1 MTPATLTPATL
12 VSRRSFLKV
21 TAIAGGGLMLSAY
34 VPFGMAGDDESSP
47 FADFTPNAYIRVS
60 SDGKITI
67 ISKNPECG
75 QGMRTTLPM
84 IIADEFDVPWES
96 VTIELAMADASKY
109 TPGQSAGGSNAT
121 PSNWD
126 PMRQVGAVGRQM
138 MIAAAAQMWSLP
150 AAELNTDAGTVVHKA
165 SGKKATYGE
174 LAATAA
180 TLTPPDMKTV
190 PLKDPKDYKIIGKF
204 TSGIDNRKLVTGK
217 PLFGIDVTVPGMLH
231 AVYEK
236 CPVFGGKVVSANTDA
251 ILKEPGVKQCFVVKG
266 GTVLSELLDG
276 VAILADTWWAA
287 QQARKKLVVQWDEG
301 TTATQSTASFAAKA
315 KELLPAAPLKQLR
328 NDGDVDA
335 AFTAG
340 AKVVEATYEYPFI
353 SHANLEP
360 QNCTAH
366 FHDGRLEMWV
376 PSQSPN
382 SGKGIIARVL
392 GIEAS
397 TIDVHMT
404 RMGGGF
410 GRRLN
415 NDYMV
420 EVAAI
425 AKQANVPVKMLWSRE
440 DDMKHDFYRPGGHHQ
455 FKGAVDSKGSLVAW
469 RNHFVSYG
477 KGEGFT
483 QAGNMSQG
491 DFPAGLI
498 PNYRL
503 GYSII
508 ESGIPTG
515 FLRAPGSNALSFVS
529 QSFID
534 ELAIAANVDPVQFR
548 LNLLA
553 STGGAKSTMDVNR
566 MKGVLEMVADKSGW
580 GKGEKLPKGRGRGVA
595 FYFSHRGYFAEVVD
609 VTVSKAGGVT
619 VNNVWVAG
627 DIGRQVINPSGAD
640 HQVQGSVLDGI
651 SEALTQEITFDK
663 GRTVQSNFNDYRL
676 LRMNQAPKVHVH
688 WLLSDNAP
696 TGMGEPALPPV
707 IPALTNAIFA
717 ATGKRIRSLPL
728 SKHDLSWT

>member
-1 MTPATLTPATL
+1 MTPSTLDVT
-12 VSRRSFLKV
+12 RRNFLKV
-21 TAIAGGGLMLSAY
+21 TAIAGGGLLLSAY
-34 VPFGMAGDDESSP
+34 VPFGLSKEEEALL
-47 FADFTPNAYIRVS
+47 ADFTPNAYIRVS
-60 SDGKITI
+60 GDGTITI

-84 IIADEFDVPWES
+84 LIADEFDVPWES

-109 TPGQSAGGSNAT
+109 TPGQTAGGSNAT

-138 MIAAAAQMWSLP
+138 MLAAAAQMWSVP
-150 AAELNTDAGTVVHKA
+150 VAELNTDAGTVVHKA
-165 SGKKATYGE
+165 SGKRAKYGE

-204 TSGIDNRKLVTGK
+204 TPGIDNKKLVTGK
-217 PLFGIDVTVPGMLH
+217 PLFGIDVQLPGMLH

-236 CPVFGGKVVSANTDA
+236 CPVFGGKVISANTDA
-251 ILKEPGVKQCFVVKG
+251 ILREPGVKQCFVVKG
-266 GTVLSELLDG
+266 GVVLSELLDG

-301 TTATQSTASFAAKA
+301 ATATQSTASFAAKA
-315 KELLPAAPLKQLR
+315 KELLPSAPVKQLR

-335 AFTAG
+335 AYTSA

-353 SHANLEP
+353 SHATLEP

-382 SGKGIIARVL
+382 GGKGIIARTL

-397 TIDVHMT
+397 TIDVHMM
-404 RMGGGF
+404 RIGGGF

-420 EVAAI
+420 EAAAI
-425 AKQANVPVKMLWSRE
+425 AKQAGGVPVKMLWSRE

-455 FKGAVDSKGSLVAW
+455 FKGAVDSKGALVAW

-477 KGEGFT
+477 KGESFT
-483 QAGNMSQG
+483 QAGNMGAG

-503 GYSII
+503 GFSII

-515 FLRAPGSNALSFVS
+515 FLRAPGSNALSYVS
-529 QSFID
+529 QGFID
-534 ELAIAANVDPVQFR
+534 ELAVAANVDPVQFR

-553 STGGAKSTMDVNR
+553 STGGAKSSMDVNR
-566 MKGVLEMVADKSGW
+566 MRGVLEMVADKSGW
-580 GKGEKLPKGRGRGVA
+580 GKGAPLPKGRGRGVA
-595 FYFSHRGYFAEVVD
+595 FYFSHRGYFAEVVE

-640 HQVQGSVLDGI
+640 HQVQGSILDGI

-676 LRMNQAPKVHVH
+676 LRMQQAPKVHVH
-688 WLLSDNAP
+688 WLMSDNAP

-728 SKHDLSWT
+728 SKHDLSWA

>member
-1 MTPATLTPATL
+1 MTPSTLDL
-12 VSRRSFLKV
+12 GRRNFLKV
-21 TAIAGGGLMLSAY
+21 SAIAGGGLLLSAY
-34 VPFGMAGDDESSP
+34 VPFGLSKDEEEKL
-47 FADFTPNAYIRVS
+47 FADFTPNAFIRVTP
-60 SDGKITI
+60 DNKITI

-75 QGMRTTLPM
+75 QGMRTMLPM
-84 IIADEFDVPWES
+84 LIADEFDVPWES
-96 VTIELAMADASKY
+96 INIELAMADTTKY
-109 TPGQSAGGSNAT
+109 QGQTAGGSNAT

-126 PMRQVGAVGRQM
+126 PQRRVGAVGRQM
-138 MIAAAAQMWSLP
+138 MLAAAAQMWSVP
-150 AAELNTDAGTVVHKA
+150 VAELNTDAGTVVHKA
-165 SGKKATYGE
+165 SGKKAKYGE
-174 LAATAA
+174 LATIAS
-180 TLTPPDMKTV
+180 TLTAPDPATV

-204 TSGIDNRKLVTGK
+204 TPGIDNKKLVTGK
-217 PLFGIDVTVPGMLH
+217 PLFGIDVQLPGMMY

-266 GTVLSELLDG
+266 GTNLAELLDG
-276 VAILADTWWAA
+276 VAIVADTWWAA

-301 TTATQSTASFAAKA
+301 ATATQSTASFAAKA
-315 KELLPAAPLKQLR
+315 KELMPAAPLKQLR

-335 AFTAG
+335 AFTSA
-340 AKVVEATYEYPFI
+340 AKVVEATYSYPFI

-366 FHDGRLEMWV
+366 FHDGRMEIWV

-382 SGKGIIARVL
+382 GGRAIIQRAL
-392 GIEAS
+392 GIEPSA
-397 TIDVHMT
+397 IDIHMM
-404 RMGGGF
+404 RIGGGF

-420 EVAAI
+420 EAAAI
-425 AKQANVPVKMLWSRE
+425 AKQSGVPVKMLWSRE
-440 DDMKHDFYRPGGHHQ
+440 DDMKHDFYRPGGHHS
-455 FKGAVDSKGSLVAW
+455 FKGAVDSKGQLVAW

-483 QAGNMSQG
+483 QAGNMGAG

-508 ESGIPTG
+508 DSGIPTG
-515 FLRAPGSNALSFVS
+515 FLRAPGSNALSYVS
-529 QSFID
+529 QAFID
-534 ELAIAANVDPVQFR
+534 ELATAAGVDQVQFR

-553 STGGAKSTMDVNR
+553 STGGAKSTMDVAR
-566 MKGVLEMVADKSGW
+566 MKGVLETVAEKSGW
-580 GKGEKLPKGRGRGVA
+580 GKGGALPKGRGRGVA

-619 VNNVWVAG
+619 VNEVWVAG

-640 HQVQGSVLDGI
+640 HQVQGSILDGI

-676 LRMNQAPKVHVH
+676 LRMQQAPKVHVH
-688 WLLSDNAP
+688 WVITDNPP

-717 ATGKRIRSLPL
+717 ATGKRVRTLPL
-728 SKHDLSWT
+728 TKTDLSWA

>member
-1 MTPATLTPATL
+1 MTPETL

-34 VPFGMAGDDESSP
+34 VPFGMAGDDNAP
-47 FADFTPNAYIRVS
+47 FADFTPNAFIRVS

-75 QGMRTTLPM
+75 QGMRTMLPM

-109 TPGQSAGGSNAT
+109 QGQSAGGSNAT

-138 MIAAAAQMWSLP
+138 MLAAAAQMWSLP
-150 AAELNTDAGTVVHKA
+150 VAELNTDAGTVVHKA
-165 SGKKATYGE
+165 SGKKAKYGE

-180 TLTPPDMKTV
+180 TLTPPDPKTV

-204 TSGIDNRKLVTGK
+204 TPGIDNKKLVTGK
-217 PLFGIDVTVPGMLH
+217 PLFGIDVQVPGMLH

-287 QQARKKLVVQWDEG
+287 NQARKKLVVQWDEG
-301 TTATQSTASFAAKA
+301 ATATQSTASFAAKA
-315 KELLPAAPLKQLR
+315 KELLPAAPLKQTR

-335 AFTAG
+335 AFTSA
-340 AKVVEATYEYPFI
+340 AKIVEATYEYPFI
-353 SHANLEP
+353 SHATLEP

-366 FHDGRLEMWV
+366 FHDGRMEMWV

-382 SGKGIIARVL
+382 GGKAIIARAL

-397 TIDVHMT
+397 TIDVHMM
-404 RMGGGF
+404 RIGGGF

-420 EVAAI
+420 EAAAI
-425 AKQANVPVKMLWSRE
+425 AKQAGVPVKMLWSRE

-477 KGEGFT
+477 KGDQFT
-483 QAGNMSQG
+483 QAGNMSAG

-498 PNYRL
+498 PNYRH

-529 QSFID
+529 QGFID
-534 ELAIAANVDPVQFR
+534 ELAQAAGADPVQFR

-553 STGGAKSTMDVNR
+553 STGGAKSTVDVNR

-580 GKGEKLPKGRGRGVA
+580 GKGAALPKGRGRGVA
-595 FYFSHRGYFAEVVD
+595 FYFSHRGYFAEVVE
-609 VTVSKAGGVT
+609 VTVTKVGAVT

-627 DIGRQVINPSGAD
+627 DVGRQVINPSGAD
-640 HQVQGSVLDGI
+640 HQVQGSILDGI

-663 GRTVQSNFNDYRL
+663 GRTVQSNFNDYRI
-676 LRMNQAPKVHVH
+676 LRMSQAPKVHVH

>member
-1 MTPATLTPATL
+1 MTPSTLDL
-12 VSRRSFLKV
+12 GRRNFLKV
-21 TAIAGGGLMLSAY
+21 SAIAGGGLLLSAY
-34 VPFGMAGDDESSP
+34 VPFGLSKDEEEKL
-47 FADFTPNAYIRVS
+47 FADFTPNAFIRVTP
-60 SDGKITI
+60 DNKITI

-75 QGMRTTLPM
+75 QGMRTMLPM
-84 IIADEFDVPWES
+84 LIADEFDVPWEAI
-96 VTIELAMADASKY
+96 TIELAMADTTKY
-109 TPGQSAGGSNAT
+109 QGQTAGGSNAT

-126 PMRQVGAVGRQM
+126 PQRRVGAVGRQM
-138 MIAAAAQMWSLP
+138 MLAAAAQMWSVP
-150 AAELNTDAGTVVHKA
+150 VAELNTDAGTVVHKA
-165 SGKKATYGE
+165 SGKKAKYGE
-174 LAATAA
+174 LATIAS
-180 TLTPPDMKTV
+180 TLTAPDPATV

-204 TSGIDNRKLVTGK
+204 TPGIDNKKLVTGK
-217 PLFGIDVTVPGMLH
+217 PLFGIDVQLPGMMY

-266 GTVLSELLDG
+266 GTNLAELLDG
-276 VAILADTWWAA
+276 VAIVADTWWAA

-301 TTATQSTASFAAKA
+301 ATATQSTASFAAKA
-315 KELLPAAPLKQLR
+315 KELMPAAPLKQLR

-335 AFTAG
+335 AFTSA
-340 AKVVEATYEYPFI
+340 AKVVEATYSYPFI

-366 FHDGRLEMWV
+366 FHDGRMEIWV

-382 SGKGIIARVL
+382 GGRAIIQRAL
-392 GIEAS
+392 GIEPSA
-397 TIDVHMT
+397 IDIHMM
-404 RMGGGF
+404 RIGGGF

-420 EVAAI
+420 EAAAI
-425 AKQANVPVKMLWSRE
+425 AKQSGVPVKMLWSRE
-440 DDMKHDFYRPGGHHQ
+440 DDMKHDFYRPGGHHS
-455 FKGAVDSKGSLVAW
+455 FKGAVDSKGQLVAW

-483 QAGNMSQG
+483 QAGNMGAG

-515 FLRAPGSNALSFVS
+515 FLRAPGSNALSYVS
-529 QSFID
+529 QAFID
-534 ELAIAANVDPVQFR
+534 ELATAAGVDQVQFR

-553 STGGAKSTMDVNR
+553 STGGAKSTMDVAR
-566 MKGVLEMVADKSGW
+566 MKGVLEAVAEKSGW
-580 GKGEKLPKGRGRGVA
+580 GKGGALPKGRGRGVA

-619 VNNVWVAG
+619 VNEVWVAG

-640 HQVQGSVLDGI
+640 HQVQGSILDGI

-676 LRMNQAPKVHVH
+676 LRMQQAPKVHVH
-688 WLLSDNAP
+688 WVITDNPP

-717 ATGKRIRSLPL
+717 ATGKRVRTLPL
-728 SKHDLSWT
+728 TKTDLSWA